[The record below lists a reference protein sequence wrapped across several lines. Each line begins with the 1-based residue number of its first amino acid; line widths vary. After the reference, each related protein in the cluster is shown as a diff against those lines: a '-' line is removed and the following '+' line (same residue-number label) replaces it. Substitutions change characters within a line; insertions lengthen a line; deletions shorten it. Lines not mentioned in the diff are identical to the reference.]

1 MTTPTAR
8 LEDAWP
14 QLTELSD
21 AYTCYSS
28 AVAAWAAYSHPSWES
43 LVNPGLWLV
52 IKPAEDMLFG
62 FGHFRPGLRASL
74 GLARASSDD
83 ADEAVAAILAELERA
98 GRVIVAGDGYRL
110 PWHVAFERRHVPHWF
125 VLSADDSEP
134 VVADPFACRNDLG
147 WQQPARVPIA
157 TGDLPQ
163 LVAGLPVGDPV
174 FALRESFA
182 LGDDEGPLQVHRFH
196 WLEHSATTFGARV
209 LNGAVG
215 VDGVRLLADHF
226 REHGQNPDAYRQADD
241 IWSIARHR
249 AFLARYAHQI
259 AERDEDNALRR
270 WVDEHANS
278 LARRWSHLAPLL
290 MQATLALG
298 AGRSATSS
306 VPDALD
312 ELAER
317 EAAAAA
323 GFPVDPAAGRVSPA
337 ELERV

>member
-21 AYTCYSS
+21 VYTCYSS

-52 IKPAEDMLFG
+52 VKPAEDMLFG
-62 FGHFRPGLRASL
+62 FGHFRPGLRAAL
-74 GLARASSDD
+74 GLARAGSDD
-83 ADEAVAAILAELERA
+83 ADEAVAGILAELESA

-125 VLSADDSEP
+125 VLSADDPEP

-163 LVAGLPVGDPV
+163 LVAALPVGDPV

-182 LGDDEGPLQVHRFH
+182 LGDEGGSPVQRFH
-196 WLEHSATTFGARV
+196 WLEHSATISASRAPE
-209 LNGAVG
+209 GAVG
-215 VDGVRLLADHF
+215 VDAIRLLAQHF
-226 REHGQNPDAYRQADD
+226 RDNGQEPDAYRQADD
-241 IWSIARHR
+241 IWSIGRHR

-259 AERDEDNALRR
+259 AERDEDAALRQ

-317 EAAAAA
+317 ESVAAAA
-323 GFPVDPAAGRVSPA
+323 FPVDPAAGRVSPA